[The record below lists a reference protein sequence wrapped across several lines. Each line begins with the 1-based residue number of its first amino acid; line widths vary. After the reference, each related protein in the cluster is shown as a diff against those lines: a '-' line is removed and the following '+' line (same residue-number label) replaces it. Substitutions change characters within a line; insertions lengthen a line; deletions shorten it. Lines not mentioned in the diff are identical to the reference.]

1 MIRISII
8 IALYNG
14 EKYIARCL
22 KSILDCES
30 QNIEIIIVNDGSTDN
45 SLTICDSFAKRDSR
59 IKIVTKVNEGVS
71 AARNLGI
78 QYAKGEYI
86 WFVDAD
92 DWITKNAI
100 NYLLRMI
107 NIYKP
112 DIFQFQLEQKEEFD
126 IRYEELVEKKVEK
139 ITDVWE
145 SVFLNKVNLFA
156 CGGLIKKSIFIK
168 NDIEFPLGRSFE
180 DMDTIYKLLLRANH
194 IYVDSNILYCY
205 YNNPDSATHTLTINK
220 VNDLIYAL
228 NDIEQDFTTTNS
240 VKNENN
246 LFYTYMINNYIQA
259 LVFALKNNNCSR
271 IEVYCK
277 SKIKQFEKNTSVIEM
292 KRYCSNCRYSMFKYF
307 IFYKIGLLK
316 FIIRISK

>member
-126 IRYEELVEKKVEK
+126 INQKTFKEITGQTSKLIRLPFGSKPYTSRASYNAIVNAGYKLWDWTLDTEDWKSTSPQIVE
-139 ITDVWE
+139 T
-145 SVFLNKVNLFA
+145 
-156 CGGLIKKSIFIK
+156 IKKHTHDTDNIVLLIHERKQTVAVLDEIIK
-168 NDIEFPLGRSFE
+168 YFKKEGFE
-180 DMDTIYKLLLRANH
+180 
-194 IYVDSNILYCY
+194 IL
-205 YNNPDSATHTLTINK
+205 P
-220 VNDLIYAL
+220 
-228 NDIEQDFTTTNS
+228 
-240 VKNENN
+240 
-246 LFYTYMINNYIQA
+246 
-259 LVFALKNNNCSR
+259 
-271 IEVYCK
+271 
-277 SKIKQFEKNTSVIEM
+277 IKQSDEERNYWNGKLFS
-292 KRYCSNCRYSMFKYF
+292 
-307 IFYKIGLLK
+307 
-316 FIIRISK
+316 